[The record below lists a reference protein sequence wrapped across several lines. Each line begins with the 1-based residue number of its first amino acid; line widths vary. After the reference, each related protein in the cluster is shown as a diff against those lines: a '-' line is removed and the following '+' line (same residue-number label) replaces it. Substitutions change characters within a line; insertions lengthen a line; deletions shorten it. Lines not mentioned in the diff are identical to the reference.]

1 MFLKCRIYIYFML
14 YILNYYDIL
23 KKGINNNY
31 NYYYLINNNYNYS
44 KGLRINKILSA
55 VKIEEEMRGEN
66 KFHD

>member
-1 MFLKCRIYIYFML
+1 MFSKCRIYIYFML

-23 KKGINNNY
+23 KKG
-31 NYYYLINNNYNYS
+31 INNNYNYS